1 MGQNDNGGIRDYSCV
16 TVYGT
21 LQQNSVTNQKHAF
34 KAQIWDQR
42 GRTGIEQV
50 EERQQCQ
57 SHEADHTL
65 RDNSYK
71 NFRKDYVA
79 SMHLHWKPWQQ
90 ELHDKSW

>member
-16 TVYGT
+16 TVSGT

-65 RDNSYK
+65 RDSSYK
-71 NFRKDYVA
+71 NFGKDYVA

>member
-1 MGQNDNGGIRDYSCV
+1 MGQNDNGGIRDYSCP

-50 EERQQCQ
+50 EER
-57 SHEADHTL
+57 
-65 RDNSYK
+65 
-71 NFRKDYVA
+71 
-79 SMHLHWKPWQQ
+79 
-90 ELHDKSW
+90 